1 MEKAKV
7 ERINELAK
15 KAKTVGLTDEEKQE
29 QAKLR
34 AEYIADFR
42 AQFTGVLE
50 HTVIEYPDGSRQS
63 LPELKNKKK

>member
-15 KAKTVGLTDEEKQE
+15 KAKTVGLTDEEKKE

-63 LPELKNKKK
+63 LPELKNRKK